1 MRQIRE
7 KKNANSF
14 LPQKLHDLNA
24 GGFLFAPRR
33 SKKSGRQQGGD
44 GKDPIVTTE
53 MSLTS
58 DETRTVIII
67 IIIMTERNIMR
78 QIM

>member
-1 MRQIRE
+1 M
-7 KKNANSF
+7 
-14 LPQKLHDLNA
+14 
-24 GGFLFAPRR
+24 FAPRR